1 MNNKQFI
8 AALSGKTGLKAADV
22 QSQIQILMEVIEQE
36 LHEGNTLS
44 VSGFG
49 VLDVKMKEERI
60 SVNPSTGV
68 RMLIPPKLSLTYKPS
83 TLLKDK
89 LK

>member
-8 AALSGKTGLKAADV
+8 SALSAKSGLNAKET
-22 QSQIQILMEVIEQE
+22 QSQVQILMEVIEKE
-36 LHEGNTLS
+36 LQEGNTLS
-44 VSGFG
+44 ISGFG

-68 RMLIPPKLSLTYKPS
+68 RMLIPPKLSLSYKPS
-83 TLLKDK
+83 SVLKEK